1 MIVICAWCN
10 KTLSAGRPGDAV
22 SHGIC
27 PECAELLLGQRRLT
41 LDQLLE
47 QFDTP
52 VIALDADLTALC
64 ANQAAERVLA
74 TTKDL
79 IKGKLMGDVIECIH
93 AQSAKGCG
101 RTIHCSGC
109 VIRRMVTATHQDGR
123 TRASVEADQTVR
135 RAGEFTAVRY
145 RISTRKIG
153 DAVLLTIE
161 DAKELSKEALFA
173 AEVRDA

>member
-10 KTLSAGRPGDAV
+10 KTLSAGRPDDAV

-27 PECAELLLGQRRLT
+27 PECAELLLGQPRLT

-52 VIALDADLTALC
+52 VIALDADITALC
-64 ANQAAERVLA
+64 ANQAAEMILGTRS
-74 TTKDL
+74 DL
-79 IKGKLMGDVIECIH
+79 IKGKLMGEVIECIH
-93 AQSAKGCG
+93 AQNPEGCG

-109 VIRRMVTATHQDGR
+109 VIRRMVMETHQDGR
-123 TRASVEADQTVR
+123 PRASVEANQLVR
-135 RAGEFTAVRY
+135 RAGEVTSERY

-153 DAVLLTIE
+153 DAVLLTIAS
-161 DAKELSKEALFA
+161 AKVLSQEALFA
-173 AEVRDA
+173 TEVRET